1 MKKVKYWAG
10 FVFEEAAVFGICL
23 MILFAC
29 FGFAVAAGTRKGNE
43 MAKTEQQT
51 EEKTEDSDCHHAD
64 SSYCYDQCL
73 SYLL

>member
-29 FGFAVAAGTRKGNE
+29 FGIAVAAGTRKGNE

-51 EEKTEDSDCHHAD
+51 EETEDIQKVLD
-64 SSYCYDQCL
+64 SQPSYEREVAL
-73 SYLL
+73 R